1 MHMANLNSS
10 TRFLL
15 LIPMVLMV
23 AALAGCGGSSG
34 SAGAPGPEGPPSS
47 PGLQATINQ
56 VTISSTPVVDFT
68 VVDERGFA
76 VPGITQ
82 ASFTIAKLVPGRAGD
97 SSAWQSYIN
106 RVEQPGTGDW
116 PGTAPQI
123 QAIAESNG
131 TLQDNGDGTYRYTFA
146 TDLSTVTEPLAVSY
160 QPELTHLVG
169 LQLGGATAGTNAI
182 YSFQPSTGRTSLI
195 ADRRIVAQG
204 TCGTCHGASLDAHG
218 GSRVDAEYCVACHNP
233 GTADAQSGQTVDYR
247 VMVHK
252 IHMGS
257 DLPSEPYVLW
267 GFRNS
272 RKDFSDVAHP
282 QDVRNC
288 ATCHDPENPRTPQAG
303 QILTH
308 PSIAACGSCHADV
321 NFETGENH
329 IRGENLP
336 VTNDTCTACHSTGG
350 IAGNVLESHAIP
362 TKLASEEFQLNVLG
376 LQQQGEQGLVTFSVT
391 NPKDGS
397 TYALPGPLRVLSAR
411 LHWTE
416 RNSSDYGRPFPL
428 GADALANA
436 VPDGAGAYEVP
447 IAIPPNDPPGNAPD
461 DPTLLTVSLEGSA
474 WLDGVPDGDVVR
486 IAGATRFFA
495 PNGAADVVE
504 RRQVVEDQSCQS
516 CHGQYEGPYSGHGQN
531 RTDHV
536 QMCVMC
542 HNPSQARP
550 GAAEAP
556 RAPHET
562 STDMMYMTHAIHAS
576 DIRGVNE
583 YRSFGDVGYPRPS
596 SDCRACH
603 TSETFQLTSVP
614 RNKPA
619 MATRVWNGGGVQETF
634 VSPQSA
640 VCWSCHIGDSAENHM
655 SFFGGQINVFED
667 DLLTPSQETCVGCH
681 GPGRILDVGAVHPV
695 R

>member
-1 MHMANLNSS
+1 MQMANLNPS

-15 LIPMVLMV
+15 LIPMVLMI

-34 SAGAPGPEGPPSS
+34 SAGAPGPEGPPGS
-47 PGLQATINQ
+47 PGLQATINE

-76 VPGITQ
+76 IPGITQ
-82 ASFTIAKLVPGRAGD
+82 ASFTIAKLVPGRDGD

-106 RVEQPGTGDW
+106 DVEQPGTGDW
-116 PGTAPQI
+116 PGTTPQI

-131 TLQDNGDGTYRYTFA
+131 RLQDNGDGTYRYTFA
-146 TDLSTVTEPLAVSY
+146 TDLAAVTEPLAVSY

-169 LQLGGATAGTNAI
+169 LQLGGATTGTNAI
-182 YSFQPSTGRTSLI
+182 YSFQPSSGRTFNI
-195 ADRRIVAQG
+195 PDRRIVAQE
-204 TCGTCHGASLDAHG
+204 TCGTCHGVSLDAHG
-218 GSRVDAEYCVACHNP
+218 GSRVDAEYCVTCHNP
-233 GTADAQSGQTVDYR
+233 GTTDAQSGQTVDFR

-272 RKDFSDVAHP
+272 RQDFSEVAHP

-288 ATCHDPENPRTPQAG
+288 ATCHDPNNPRTPQAS

-308 PSIAACGSCHADV
+308 PNIAACGSCHADV

-336 VTNDTCTACHSTGG
+336 VTNDSCTACHSTGG
-350 IAGNVLESHAIP
+350 AAGSVLESHAIP
-362 TKLASEEFQLNVLG
+362 TKLASGEFQLNVLG
-376 LQQQGEQGLVTFSVT
+376 LQRQADQALVTFSVT
-391 NPKDGS
+391 NPQDGS
-397 TYALPGPLRVLSAR
+397 AYELPGDFRALAAR

-416 RNSSDYGRPFPL
+416 RSSSDYGRPFPL
-428 GADALANA
+428 SANA
-436 VPDGAGAYEVP
+436 LDSATPAGAGTYEVP
-447 IAIPPNDPPGNAPD
+447 ITIAPED
-461 DPTLLTVSLEGSA
+461 APVDPTLLTVSLEGSA
-474 WLDGVPDGDVVR
+474 WLDGVEDGEVVR

-495 PNGAADVVE
+495 PNGAADVVQ
-504 RRQVVEDQSCQS
+504 RRQVVEDEACQS
-516 CHGQYEGPYSGHGQN
+516 CHGQYEGPYSGHEQN

-550 GAAEAP
+550 AGAAGSP
-556 RAPHET
+556 REPHET

-576 DIRGVNE
+576 DIRGDNE
-583 YRSFGDVGYPRPS
+583 YRSFGDLGYPRPS

-603 TSETFQLTSVP
+603 SSDTFQLTSIP

-619 MATRVWNGGGVQETF
+619 MATRVWNGDDVQDTF

-640 VCWSCHIGDSAENHM
+640 VCWSCHIGSSAENHM
-655 SFFGGQINVFED
+655 SFFGGQINVPDAE
-667 DLLTPSQETCVGCH
+667 LQIPGQETCVGCH
-681 GPGRILDVGAVHPV
+681 GPGRALDVGAVHPV

>member
-1 MHMANLNSS
+1 MHMAKPNPLKP
-10 TRFLL
+10 FLL

-23 AALAGCGGSSG
+23 ASLAGCGGSSG
-34 SAGAPGPEGPPSS
+34 GAGAPGPEGPPGS
-47 PGLQATINQ
+47 PGLQATINK

-82 ASFTIAKLVPGRAGD
+82 ASFTIAKLIPGRDGD

-116 PGTAPQI
+116 PGTEPQI
-123 QAIAESNG
+123 HATAESNG
-131 TLQDNGDGTYRYTFA
+131 ALQDNGDGTYRYTFA

-195 ADRRIVAQG
+195 ADRRIVAQE

-233 GTADAQSGQTVDYR
+233 GTTDAQSGQTADFR

-257 DLPSEPYVLW
+257 DLPSGDPYVLW
-267 GFRNS
+267 GFGNT

-288 ATCHDPENPRTPQAG
+288 LTCHDPENPRTPQAR

-308 PSIAACGSCHADV
+308 PSIAACGSCHENV
-321 NFETGENH
+321 NFATGEGHSASN
-329 IRGENLP
+329 I
-336 VTNDTCTACHSTGG
+336 VADNDSCTACHSTGG

-362 TKLASEEFQLNVLG
+362 TKLASEEFQLNLLG
-376 LQQQGEQGLVTFSVT
+376 LKQQGEQALVTFSVT

-397 TYALPGPLRVLSAR
+397 TYALPGPLRALAAR
-411 LHWTE
+411 LQWTE
-416 RNSSDYGRPFPL
+416 RNSSDYGRAFPL
-428 GADALANA
+428 DADALANA
-436 VPDGAGAYEVP
+436 VPAGGGAYEVP
-447 IAIPPNDPPGNAPD
+447 IAIAAEDAPV

-474 WLDGVPDGDVVR
+474 WLDGVQDGAVVR

-504 RRQVVEDQSCQS
+504 RRQVVEDQACQS
-516 CHGQYEGPYSGHGQN
+516 CHGQYEGPYSGHDQN

-550 GAAEAP
+550 GTAETP
-556 RAPHET
+556 REPHET

-576 DIRGVNE
+576 DIRGANA

-603 TSETFQLTSVP
+603 TADTFQLTSVP

-619 MATRVWNGGGVQETF
+619 MATRVGNGGGVQETF

-640 VCWSCHIGDSAENHM
+640 VCWSCHIGASAENHM
-655 SFFGGQINVFED
+655 SFFGGQINVSEAE
-667 DLLTPSQETCVGCH
+667 LLIPGQETCVGCH
-681 GPGRILDVGAVHPV
+681 GPGRVLDVGAVHPL